1 MYGLKEK
8 NLKTKQ
14 LKNVIEKTV
23 EMVRANYNEC
33 ITSLHTDASN
43 SELDRSI
50 SAKAYGENLVTLEQ
64 VFVGA
69 NEDLRT
75 R

>member
-1 MYGLKEK
+1 
-8 NLKTKQ
+8 
-14 LKNVIEKTV
+14 
-23 EMVRANYNEC
+23 MVRANHNEC
-33 ITSLHTDASN
+33 ITALHTDASN
-43 SELDRSI
+43 AELDRSI

-75 R
+75 RQQ